1 MTVLRR
7 IGPRGHLKLTK
18 SEKYLSPTGF
28 PSSLRLGDTPD
39 SRSARHAAVPC
50 RQRPDI
56 VRVRVH
62 QAALARARC
71 QSAIW
76 RCWRSRATTAAMGRH
91 SSAPWITAL
100 PTGGRYDRHIQRRG
114 VHAARTGAPA
124 DDRAPMGRLIRFV
137 QTRDLLKTSA
147 RRAQKLAQD
156 NNAGLETYQLLVWTL
171 EEQLVRSDG
180 LYVLPSC
187 GLFKS
192 FNACLDWKRLTS
204 GEACGRQVET
214 LRQLRE
220 ANTTQSSRALQFAE
234 DVGAAYSQATR
245 IGARAG
251 TAARFTRGD

>member
-1 MTVLRR
+1 
-7 IGPRGHLKLTK
+7 
-18 SEKYLSPTGF
+18 
-28 PSSLRLGDTPD
+28 
-39 SRSARHAAVPC
+39 
-50 RQRPDI
+50 
-56 VRVRVH
+56 
-62 QAALARARC
+62 
-71 QSAIW
+71 
-76 RCWRSRATTAAMGRH
+76 
-91 SSAPWITAL
+91 
-100 PTGGRYDRHIQRRG
+100 
-114 VHAARTGAPA
+114 
-124 DDRAPMGRLIRFV
+124 MGRLIRFV

-251 TAARFTRGD
+251 TAARFTRGDSPRADRKCDFRQQLHAWEGIARGDI

>member
-1 MTVLRR
+1 
-7 IGPRGHLKLTK
+7 
-18 SEKYLSPTGF
+18 
-28 PSSLRLGDTPD
+28 
-39 SRSARHAAVPC
+39 
-50 RQRPDI
+50 
-56 VRVRVH
+56 
-62 QAALARARC
+62 
-71 QSAIW
+71 
-76 RCWRSRATTAAMGRH
+76 
-91 SSAPWITAL
+91 
-100 PTGGRYDRHIQRRG
+100 
-114 VHAARTGAPA
+114 
-124 DDRAPMGRLIRFV
+124 MGRLIRFV

-147 RRAQKLAQD
+147 RLAQD